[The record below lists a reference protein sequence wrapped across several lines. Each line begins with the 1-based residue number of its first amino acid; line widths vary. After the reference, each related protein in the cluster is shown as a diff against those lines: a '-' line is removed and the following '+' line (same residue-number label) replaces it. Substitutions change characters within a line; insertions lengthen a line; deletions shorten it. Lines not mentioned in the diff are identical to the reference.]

1 MKSNNFVSL
10 FIKYYI
16 PVKTDNGA
24 SQLIKRNAVGI
35 GGRQDCSFFVEQTSS
50 GRHPIITKFRE

>member
-16 PVKTDNGA
+16 PVITDNGA
-24 SQLIKRNAVGI
+24 SQLIKRNGVGL
-35 GGRQDCSFFVEQTSS
+35 GGRQDCSFFVKQTSS
-50 GRHPIITKFRE
+50 GRHPIINKFRE

>member
-16 PVKTDNGA
+16 PVITDNGA

-35 GGRQDCSFFVEQTSS
+35 GGRQDCSFFVKQTSS